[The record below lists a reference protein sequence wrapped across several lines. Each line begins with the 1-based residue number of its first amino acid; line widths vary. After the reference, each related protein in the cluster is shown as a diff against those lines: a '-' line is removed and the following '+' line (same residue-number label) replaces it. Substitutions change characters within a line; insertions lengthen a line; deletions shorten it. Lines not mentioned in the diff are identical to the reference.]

1 MQQQQKPGL
10 HVHHR
15 KAFQPAAHQWE
26 DSGEQTGNH
35 LIRDLTEEECS
46 PPRSSGL
53 WLHHSS
59 ENVGAIK
66 GGFGLEFPSSPSLSH
81 THTQHKL
88 GMACQLWVTHS
99 ITCVKA
105 INVFVVWEWQPNKLA
120 RCAHIYIL
128 SFLIYLMTFWFK
140 LKWLKPTGVL
150 RFAKCYCHCY
160 YANNANANMLVLS
173 KIFLFVKHKKGT
185 KLKRSTDE
193 PVLCLHIADNLA
205 KDQFLTCSLSQ
216 KHTICFHCF
225 TRIYK
230 QTKNQTLQKDT

>member
-26 DSGEQTGNH
+26 DSGEQTETIWLETSLKRNVLLQGAQGFDCTTAV
-35 LIRDLTEEECS
+35 RTWVQSREDLDSCS
-46 PPRSSGL
+46 CRHPR
-53 WLHHSS
+53 
-59 ENVGAIK
+59 
-66 GGFGLEFPSSPSLSH
+66 
-81 THTQHKL
+81 
-88 GMACQLWVTHS
+88 QLWVTHS

-105 INVFVVWEWQPNKLA
+105 INVFVVWEWQPDKLA
-120 RCAHIYIL
+120 RCARIYIL

-173 KIFLFVKHKKGT
+173 KTFFCLLSIKKAPN
-185 KLKRSTDE
+185 S
-193 PVLCLHIADNLA
+193 
-205 KDQFLTCSLSQ
+205 KDQRMSQ
-216 KHTICFHCF
+216 CYVYT
-225 TRIYK
+225 
-230 QTKNQTLQKDT
+230 

>member
-1 MQQQQKPGL
+1 MRGL
-10 HVHHR
+10 R
-15 KAFQPAAHQWE
+15 
-26 DSGEQTGNH
+26 GTNRNH

-66 GGFGLEFPSSPSLSH
+66 GGFRLVFLSSPSLSH

-105 INVFVVWEWQPNKLA
+105 INVFVVWEWQPDKLA
-120 RCAHIYIL
+120 RCARIYIL

-173 KIFLFVKHKKGT
+173 KTFFCLLSIKKAPNS
-185 KLKRSTDE
+185 KDQRMS
-193 PVLCLHIADNLA
+193 HIADNLA

-230 QTKNQTLQKDT
+230 QKKNPNPPKWHLTEKLAYLGLVCNVSLKKLRKLDK